1 MPAKN
6 KATNNYLKNIANERR
21 TNIIGPRPIMS
32 CNRIS
37 EKRFRCLLVNINSVE
52 FVENSTRG
60 QKRCLAIYGPK
71 TPAIKAPPIIIAKCD
86 TSCEVITL
94 PLSRA
99 SWSFLGVASS
109 VFCD

>member
-1 MPAKN
+1 M
-6 KATNNYLKNIANERR
+6 
-21 TNIIGPRPIMS
+21 
-32 CNRIS
+32 S
-37 EKRFRCLLVNINSVE
+37 EKRCPMFAGSILIAWNLSK
-52 FVENSTRG
+52 TPPAAK
-60 QKRCLAIYGPK
+60 KRCLAMYGPK